1 MTKFSFLSQLFWST
15 FKTLTF
21 CELFLTAEVELWAG
35 AERVNDV
42 DNEAMRWRSEWQR
55 AGGYQQSDD
64 MEQVGQMSGH
74 VQRVV
79 EGEHEHITGQDGD
92 VIPHQVLLK
101 GGGGRQARLIDDLT
115 HPANHLRDIIK
126 GFFIYITNMGFIWL
140 ELVTDES

>member
-1 MTKFSFLSQLFWST
+1 
-15 FKTLTF
+15 
-21 CELFLTAEVELWAG
+21 
-35 AERVNDV
+35 
-42 DNEAMRWRSEWQR
+42 
-55 AGGYQQSDD
+55 

-101 GGGGRQARLIDDLT
+101 GGGGGQARLIDDLT

-126 GFFIYITNMGFIWL
+126 GFFCYITNMGFI
-140 ELVTDES
+140 